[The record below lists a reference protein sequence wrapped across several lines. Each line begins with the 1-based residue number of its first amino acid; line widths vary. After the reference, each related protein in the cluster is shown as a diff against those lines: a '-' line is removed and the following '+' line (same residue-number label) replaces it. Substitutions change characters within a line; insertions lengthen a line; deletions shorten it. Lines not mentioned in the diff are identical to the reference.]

1 MIFKILGIFVTL
13 FFIAACSSDDAR
25 LRDLYDVGT
34 GPEEFAVLPS
44 KPLIIPSNL
53 RELPVPDETVEN
65 LADPTPKRDLIEK
78 LGGSI
83 DETKSAPKKDRDL
96 LNYVSRAGV
105 NSNIREELAEEDRKF
120 LRRMRVLT
128 GVKLF
133 RVDRYNQVYRKM
145 TLSAPKELER
155 WRSLGIRTP
164 LMSTR

>member
-1 MIFKILGIFVTL
+1 MIFRILSIFVTL
-13 FFIAACSSDDAR
+13 FLIAACSSDDAR

-53 RELPVPDETVEN
+53 QELPVPDETVEN

-83 DETKSAPKKDRDL
+83 DETKSVPKKDKDL

-120 LRRMRVLT
+120 LRRMGVLT
-128 GVKLF
+128 SVKLF
-133 RVDRYNQVYRKM
+133 RVDRYNQIYRKM

-155 WRSLGIRTP
+155 WRSLGVRTP

>member
-65 LADPTPKRDLIEK
+65 LADQTPKRDLIEK

-105 NSNIREELAEEDRKF
+105 NANIREELAEEDRKF
-120 LRRMRVLT
+120 LRRMGVLT

-133 RVDRYNQVYRKM
+133 LVDMYNQIYRKM
-145 TLSAPKELER
+145 TLSAPKEFER

>member
-120 LRRMRVLT
+120 LRRMGVLT

-133 RVDRYNQVYRKM
+133 RVDRYNQIYRKM

>member
-1 MIFKILGIFVTL
+1 MIFRVLGTFVTL
-13 FFIAACSSDDAR
+13 FLIAACSSDDAR

-34 GPEEFAVLPS
+34 GPEEFAILPS

-65 LADPTPKRDLIEK
+65 LADPTPKRDLVEK

-120 LRRMRVLT
+120 LRRMGVLT

>member
-1 MIFKILGIFVTL
+1 MIFRILSIFVTL
-13 FFIAACSSDDAR
+13 FLIAACSSDDAR

-44 KPLIIPSNL
+44 KPLIIPGNL

-83 DETKSAPKKDRDL
+83 DETKSVPKKDKDL

-120 LRRMRVLT
+120 LRRMGVLT
-128 GVKLF
+128 SVKLF
-133 RVDRYNQVYRKM
+133 RVDRYNQIYRKM

-155 WRSLGIRTP
+155 WRSLGVRTP